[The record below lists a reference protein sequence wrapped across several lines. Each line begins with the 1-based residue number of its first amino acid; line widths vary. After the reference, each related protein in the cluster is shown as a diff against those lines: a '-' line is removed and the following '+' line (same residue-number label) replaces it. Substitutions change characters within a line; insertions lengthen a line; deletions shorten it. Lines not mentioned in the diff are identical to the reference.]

1 MYEKYELMRN
11 SMMKFKWNDV

>member
-11 SMMKFKWNDV
+11 SMMKFK